1 MPAVSDASDWRH
13 AFLGGVRPVV
23 VLTVGAWAEQFRRLP
38 RAFSA
43 IAGRFRVSTTAYLVE
58 VLEAL
63 DDPATWKVVVMK
75 AAQVGW
81 TDGVVCNWLGRNID
95 LDPTPIVG
103 LFPKREAAQD
113 FVQERFEPMVE
124 STPALA
130 AKVDTSQAR
139 RSDNR
144 RLWKRFTGGFLK
156 LVGSNSTS
164 SVKST
169 SAPRVFVEEPDDCA
183 RNVKGQGDSIALL
196 EERTKTFP
204 RRKVLMGGTPTI
216 KGASSIEEEY
226 DGGDR
231 RVRMVPCH
239 HCGDEHVLE
248 WDNVKWDED
257 ASADHE
263 HFGRALPETAYYA
276 CPHCGGIWNDY
287 EKRRNV
293 KRGRWVARAAF
304 HGVRSFHIPELLSP
318 FHGSRLEVLV
328 ARYLKAK
335 AIEEAG
341 DETEII
347 AFVNNCLGL
356 PYEVSSDLPA
366 LADLQARGLD
376 YPENTI
382 PAGGLVL
389 TAGVD
394 VQHDRLAIIV
404 RAWGREEESYLVA
417 WLEIYGT
424 VIDTSSPVWA
434 ELDAVL
440 LRDWPHALGGSLRV
454 EAGGIDCGDGVT
466 ADAVYTWVRAKTVPG
481 MVAVKGSSNDRGR
494 REIYT
499 SPSQSVDAGR
509 KRSKAAKYGL
519 RVYVVGTHKAKDLIY
534 SRLKLEGVGAGR
546 MYWPASVRA
555 DYLEQL
561 TSEIKVP
568 VRGVRGAREYRVR
581 SGVRNEASDGE
592 VYALHSARRRRLHIK
607 GAEFWAKREADLAQ
621 ADLWGAAA
629 LEPVGA
635 SSGATA
641 MRLARALERARE
653 AADEAAEETEK
664 TGAGAPGGAKVAG
677 SGRFRVNRA
686 KSQGGRA

>member
-1 MPAVSDASDWRH
+1 
-13 AFLGGVRPVV
+13 
-23 VLTVGAWAEQFRRLP
+23 
-38 RAFSA
+38 
-43 IAGRFRVSTTAYLVE
+43 
-58 VLEAL
+58 
-63 DDPATWKVVVMK
+63 
-75 AAQVGW
+75 
-81 TDGVVCNWLGRNID
+81 
-95 LDPTPIVG
+95 
-103 LFPKREAAQD
+103 
-113 FVQERFEPMVE
+113 
-124 STPALA
+124 
-130 AKVDTSQAR
+130 
-139 RSDNR
+139 
-144 RLWKRFTGGFLK
+144 
-156 LVGSNSTS
+156 
-164 SVKST
+164 
-169 SAPRVFVEEPDDCA
+169 
-183 RNVKGQGDSIALL
+183 
-196 EERTKTFP
+196 
-204 RRKVLMGGTPTI
+204 
-216 KGASSIEEEY
+216 
-226 DGGDR
+226 
-231 RVRMVPCH
+231 
-239 HCGDEHVLE
+239 
-248 WDNVKWDED
+248 
-257 ASADHE
+257 
-263 HFGRALPETAYYA
+263 
-276 CPHCGGIWNDY
+276 
-287 EKRRNV
+287 
-293 KRGRWVARAAF
+293 
-304 HGVRSFHIPELLSP
+304 
-318 FHGSRLEVLV
+318 LV

-466 ADAVYTWVRAKTVPG
+466 ADAVYTWVRGKTVPG

-494 REIYT
+494 REIYA

-546 MYWPASVRA
+546 MHWPASVRA

-592 VYALHSARRRRLHIK
+592 VYALHSARRKRLHIK
-607 GAEFWAKREADLAQ
+607 GAEFWDKREADLAQ

-629 LEPVGA
+629 GA
-635 SSGATA
+635 SMGETA
-641 MRLARALERARE
+641 MRLARVLEGARAT
-653 AADEAAEETEK
+653 ADGHTEK
-664 TGAGAPGGAKVAG
+664 TGEREPSGAKGALG
-677 SGRFRVNRA
+677 GRFRVNRA
-686 KSQGGRA
+686 KSQGGRGA